1 MTTVHRSAITV
12 GRLLERE
19 DALAALEGAFEGA
32 VAGQGRL
39 VLVTAEAGGGK
50 TTLLEHFCGTRPGST
65 RVLWGACDPLFTPR
79 PLGPIIDI
87 ARETGPALRE
97 LVQDDAIPFHVAAA
111 LTEELSERGRTVLVL
126 EDMHWADEA
135 TLDVLRL
142 VARRIEAVRVLLVVS
157 YRDEGLEPTHP
168 LRVVLGEMTS
178 GHAVERVRLPALS
191 PTAVAQLAGPDG
203 LDPGELHR
211 ITAGNPFFVTEVLAS
226 GGEEIPETVRDA
238 VLARAARHTPEAR
251 AVLEAVAVAPPAA
264 ELFLVE
270 ALTGTVDRRLD
281 ECIASGMLTAGEGAV
296 SFRHELARLA
306 VEGSIAPGRRTNL
319 HRRVLE
325 TLVAR
330 PETTRDLARLAHHAE
345 EAGDGSA
352 VLRLAPAAG
361 ARAASLGAHR
371 EAAEQYARALR
382 FSPGIEPEPLA
393 DLLKR
398 YSRECYLTDQ
408 PDAAIDALRRAA
420 ECFHELGDQR
430 MEGDTLASLS
440 NILWCPGRGDE
451 ARHIGF
457 EAVALL
463 ERLPPGRELARAYA
477 NLSFLLWTVG
487 DTAQAQDWGSRALEL
502 AESLDQP
509 DVLAEALIRVGQL
522 ERALALA
529 ERAELEEQVAGALY
543 GLAAEAAFRRSY
555 DVADGYFERGLAYSS
570 EHGNDL
576 MQLYLL
582 ASRAQAQLERGHWTQ
597 AAESAKLV
605 LGERAVS
612 TFPRTL
618 ALVALALVRARRGDP
633 DVQPL
638 LDQARALADPT
649 GELGRIAPV
658 AAARAEAAWLQGEFS
673 AVSEATDA
681 ALDLAVQMQSERI
694 LGELRLWRRRA
705 GLQEAVEPFVE
716 EPYALE
722 LAGEWEQASALWA
735 ELGCPYESALALA
748 EAPREDALRRAHEQL
763 LDLGA
768 RPAAAIVARRL
779 RKRGARV
786 ARGPRPATRQN
797 PANLTTRELE
807 VLQLVANGLRNARI
821 AQQLFLSPRTVD
833 HHVSAILRKLG
844 ARTRGEAA
852 AEATRLQLFQD
863 R

>member
-1 MTTVHRSAITV
+1 M
-12 GRLLERE
+12 
-19 DALAALEGAFEGA
+19 
-32 VAGQGRL
+32 QG
-39 VLVTAEAGGGK
+39 
-50 TTLLEHFCGTRPGST
+50 
-65 RVLWGACDPLFTPR
+65 
-79 PLGPIIDI
+79 
-87 ARETGPALRE
+87 
-97 LVQDDAIPFHVAAA
+97 DAIPFHVAAA
-111 LTEELSERGRTVLVL
+111 LTEELSEHGPTVLVL

-142 VARRIEAVRVLLVVS
+142 VARRIEAVRVLLVVT
-157 YRDEGLEPTHP
+157 YRDEGLEPAQP
-168 LRVVLGEMTS
+168 LRIVLGEMTMLP
-178 GHAVERVRLPALS
+178 GVERLHLPPLS
-191 PTAVAQLAGPDG
+191 PSAVAQLAEPYGVDPD
-203 LDPGELHR
+203 ELHR
-211 ITAGNPFFVTEVLAS
+211 VTAGNPFFVTEVLAS
-226 GGEEIPETVRDA
+226 EGDEIPETVRDV
-238 VLARAARHTPEAR
+238 VLARAARHSPEAR

-270 ALTGTVDRRLD
+270 ALTGTVDSRLD
-281 ECIASGMLTAGEGAV
+281 ECIASGMLTAGGGVV

-306 VEGSIAPGRRTNL
+306 VEGSVASGRKTNL

-382 FSPGIEPEPLA
+382 FSAGIAPEPLA

-408 PDAAIDALRRAA
+408 PDAAINALRRAA

-451 ARHIGF
+451 ARRTGL

-463 ERLPPGRELARAYA
+463 ERLPPGRELAWAYA
-477 NLSFLLWTVG
+477 NLSFLFRTAG
-487 DTAQAQDWGSRALEL
+487 DAVRAQDWGNHALEL

-509 DVLAEALIRVGQL
+509 DVLSEALMRVGHF

-529 ERAELEEQVAGALY
+529 ERAELEEQVADALY
-543 GLAAEAAFRRSY
+543 LLATVAVFQRSY
-555 DVADGYFERGLAYSS
+555 DVADGYFERGLAYCS
-570 EHGNDL
+570 EHGHDL
-576 MQLYLL
+576 TQLYLL

-605 LGERAVS
+605 LGERVVS
-612 TFPRTL
+612 TLPRTL
-618 ALVALALVRARRGDP
+618 ALVVLALVRARRGDP

-638 LDQARALADPT
+638 LDQASALADPT
-649 GELGRIAPV
+649 GELVRIAPV
-658 AAARAEAAWLQGEFS
+658 AVARAEAAWLQGELS

-681 ALDLAVQMQSERI
+681 ALDLAVQMQSTRT

-705 GLQEAVEPFVE
+705 GLQEPAEPFLE
-716 EPYALE
+716 EPYAAE
-722 LAGEWEQASALWA
+722 LADDWERASALWA

-748 EAPREDALRRAHEQL
+748 DAHSEGPLRRAHEQL
-763 LDLGA
+763 LDLGG

-779 RKRGARV
+779 RERGARV
-786 ARGPRPATRQN
+786 ARGPRPATQRN
-797 PANLTTRELE
+797 PANLTPRELE
-807 VLQLVANGLRNARI
+807 VLQLVADGLRNAQI

-844 ARTRGEAA
+844 AGTRGEAVA
-852 AEATRLQLFQD
+852 AAQRMGLLQYT
-863 R
+863 